1 MSWYC
6 AYVADHPLH
15 KGYHDHEYGFP
26 KTDERALFELLI
38 LEINQAGLSWD
49 LMLRKRATMRVA
61 YDDFDVDIVAAY
73 GDIDIARLLA
83 DSGVIR
89 NRLKVAAAIHNA
101 KVLQAMRGSHG
112 GFADWLAA
120 HHPLKRGDWTKLFKK
135 TFKFTGGEIVNEF
148 LMSIGYLPFAHAP
161 DCAVGQKI
169 TAAPWQGIGEAF
181 YRGDA

>member
-1 MSWYC
+1 MNWYC

-15 KGYHDHEYGFP
+15 KAYHDHEYGFP
-26 KTDERALFELLI
+26 NTDERALFELLI

-49 LMLRKRATMRVA
+49 LMLRKRETMRAA
-61 YDDFDVDIVAAY
+61 YDSFDVDTVAAY
-73 GDIDIARLLA
+73 DETETARLLA
-83 DSGVIR
+83 DSGIIR

-101 KVLQAMRGSHG
+101 QVLQSMRASHG

-120 HHPLKRGDWTKLFKK
+120 HHPRTREDWTKLFKK

-161 DCAVGQKI
+161 DCPIRANI
-169 TAAPWQGIGEAF
+169 TNAPWQTIGETF
-181 YRGDA
+181 YRGGV